1 MDPYIRDA
9 RENVRGL
16 QINADSP
23 VKVDEES
30 SVVIVDD
37 SKSSLANLK
46 RLVQQV
52 HGHRCHTFEDPSKA
66 AAVLGFLSPSLV
78 LVDYHMP
85 KMNGVE
91 FILWMR
97 RVPILADVPVVMVT
111 ASDDRGVLHAAL
123 EAGATDFLRK
133 PVDPAELKPRLYN
146 LLKLRRA
153 QEELR
158 KRAETLANEVA
169 TATELLKRH
178 ERELIFRLARAV
190 EFRDPKTG
198 EHIHRMASYCV
209 LIAKALGMPAA
220 DRIVLELAAP
230 LHDIGKIAL
239 PDSILLKTGRLTPD
253 ERAEMQQHA
262 TFGQH
267 ILADSSARVLQVAAD
282 IAWCHHERW
291 DGKGYPRGLRGEEIP
306 LVARIVAVADVF
318 DALTTERPYKKAWPL
333 ESAKRFVIE
342 NGGTQFDPSC
352 VAAFL
357 YRWNEIVEIFTNATP
372 AVATG

>member
-1 MDPYIRDA
+1 MSDSAADPAATED
-9 RENVRGL
+9 
-16 QINADSP
+16 
-23 VKVDEES
+23 KS
-30 SVVIVDD
+30 SVVIIDD

-52 HGHRCHTFEDPSKA
+52 RGYRCHTFEDPSKA
-66 AAVLGFLSPSLV
+66 AAVLGLLNPSLV

-97 RVPILADVPVVMVT
+97 SVPVLVDIPVVMVT

-123 EAGATDFLRK
+123 QAGATDFLRK

-146 LLKLRRA
+146 LLKLRHA

-158 KRAETLANEVA
+158 RRADTLADEVA
-169 TATELLKRH
+169 TATDLVKKH

-190 EFRDPKTG
+190 EFRDPRTG

-209 LIAKALGMPAA
+209 LIAKALGVAAA
-220 DRIVLELAAP
+220 DCAVLELAAP

-239 PDSILLKTGRLTPD
+239 PDSILRKTGKLTPD

-262 TFGQH
+262 SFGRH
-267 ILADSSARVLQVAAD
+267 ILADSSARVLQVAAE
-282 IAWCHHERW
+282 IAWCHHEHW
-291 DGKGYPRGLRGEEIP
+291 DGRGYPRGLRGEDIP
-306 LVARIVAVADVF
+306 LVARIAAVADVF

-333 ESAKRFVIE
+333 EAAKRFVVD
-342 NGGTQFDPSC
+342 NSGSQFDPTC

-357 YRWNEIVEIFTNATP
+357 YRWKDVVEIFTNASS
-372 AVATG
+372 AVTAA